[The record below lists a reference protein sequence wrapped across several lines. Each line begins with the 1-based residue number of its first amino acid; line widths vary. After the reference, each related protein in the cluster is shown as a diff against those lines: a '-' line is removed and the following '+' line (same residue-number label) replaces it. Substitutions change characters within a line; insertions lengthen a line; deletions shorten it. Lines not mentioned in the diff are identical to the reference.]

1 MGNIITLLIFLGV
14 GYSIIMIVKRKQK
27 EIAEKEQK
35 QQEMLFHEMQS
46 LLKTEP
52 TQRVSP
58 SSLPLEDD
66 EYLTDISEYYKK
78 EGYLVTTTLQS
89 AGIDLFGI
97 RDNEALFI
105 HCETSQKQIEPD
117 DLKIFIGEC
126 TLYLDENPSL
136 SSRTL
141 RRIYATNRPV
151 SPEAIAFIRSYPNSI
166 FLHENH

>member
-1 MGNIITLLIFLGV
+1 MGNIITLLIVVGV
-14 GYSIIMIVKRKQK
+14 GYAIIMIVQRKQK

-52 TQRVSP
+52 APNISP
-58 SSLPLEDD
+58 SSLPLNNDG
-66 EYLTDISEYYKK
+66 YLTKVSEYYKK

-89 AGIDLFGI
+89 SGIDLFGI

-105 HCETSQKQIEPD
+105 HCETLQKQIEPD
-117 DLKIFIGEC
+117 DLKMFIANC

-141 RRIYATNRPV
+141 RRIYATNRPI
-151 SPEAIAFIRSYPNSI
+151 SPDALAFVRNYPHSI
-166 FLHENH
+166 YLHENL